1 VGRGASDS
9 GLAVELLSVA
19 SRVSAADHATGADTV
34 GIFATVHVF
43 DTGQVAAEL
52 ADVQLS
58 IYGSVFIDDVEV
70 VGSHSIPYKDY
81 IRDGLPIQVQRHVV
95 EDRVYIDSEFIGD
108 VLVEWEDKIADVVRG
123 RRALTVIGVVKI
135 VD

>member
-1 VGRGASDS
+1 MP
-9 GLAVELLSVA
+9 
-19 SRVSAADHATGADTV
+19 
-34 GIFATVHVF
+34 
-43 DTGQVAAEL
+43 
-52 ADVQLS
+52 QLS

-81 IRDGLPIQVQRHVV
+81 VRDGLPIQVQRHAV
-95 EDRVYIDSEFIGD
+95 EDRVYVDNEFIGD

-123 RRALTVIGVVKI
+123 RRALTVMGVVKI